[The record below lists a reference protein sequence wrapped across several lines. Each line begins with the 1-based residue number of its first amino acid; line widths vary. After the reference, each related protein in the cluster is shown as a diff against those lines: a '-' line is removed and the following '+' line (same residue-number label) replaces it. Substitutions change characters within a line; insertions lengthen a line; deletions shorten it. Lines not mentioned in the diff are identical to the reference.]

1 MNTASSA
8 DAQYEELK
16 ALGDDYEALFLIIQD
31 PSSNVPTSAYCNQ
44 VRAQH
49 GLTMPVLID
58 DGSIMGTLGIT
69 GANHWNIVFGE
80 GGEIVYKAKG
90 GSTDSQAKAKVIQ
103 LLE

>member
-8 DAQYEELK
+8 DAQYQELK
-16 ALGDDYEALFLIIQD
+16 ALGDDYEALFIVVQD
-31 PSSNVPTSAYCNQ
+31 GSSNMPSSAYCNQ
-44 VRAQH
+44 VRTQH
-49 GLTMPVLID
+49 GLTMPVLMD
-58 DGSIMGTLGIT
+58 DGTILSTLGVS

-90 GSTDSQAKAKVIQ
+90 GNTDSQAKAKVEE